1 MTEHAPRVRY
11 GPRTPEEL
19 TNREVEATSVGAWAT
34 SLTAVYET
42 DPEVVAAVLPPP
54 LSPTDEPRVRVT
66 MATVDV
72 GRGLPP
78 FGAGTFAVQARHEGQ
93 VGNYPLVMPMSTEQS
108 VIGGRETFGEPK
120 KLAEVTLDRTH
131 DGGVERVTGRVTRLG
146 VTFLEITGTVA
157 EPLDPPPESE
167 RVDFYLKFLPAP
179 DGKGFDAEPSLV
191 YCRRTETT
199 RSLSRVDGEVVL
211 RESRFDPVADLP
223 VRRLVG
229 ITLSE
234 RRSVQ
239 RGEIVAKV
247 PGDWV
252 APYVHQRYDDLSPTG
267 TG

>member
-1 MTEHAPRVRY
+1 MPRVRY
-11 GPRTPEEL
+11 GARTPEQL
-19 TNREVEATSVGAWAT
+19 GNKEVEATSVGAWAT

-54 LSPTDEPRVRVT
+54 LTPTGEPLVRVT
-66 MATVDV
+66 VATVDV
-72 GRGLPP
+72 RRGLPP
-78 FGAGTFAVQARHEGQ
+78 FGAGTFAVQASHEGV
-93 VGNYPLVMPMSTEQS
+93 VGNYPLVMPMTTEQS

-120 KLAEVTLDRTH
+120 KLAEVTLDR
-131 DGGVERVTGRVTRLG
+131 DAGTGRVAGKITRLG
-146 VTFLEITGTVA
+146 VTFIEVNGTVA
-157 EPLDPPPESE
+157 ERIDNPPESE

-199 RSLSRVDGEVVL
+199 RSLERVDGEVTL
-211 RESRFDPVADLP
+211 RESRFDPVVDLP

-234 RRSVQ
+234 RRSIQ
-239 RGEIVAKV
+239 RGEIVTRV
-247 PGDWV
+247 PADWV

-267 TG
+267 AE

>member
-1 MTEHAPRVRY
+1 MPRVRY
-11 GPRTPEEL
+11 GARTPEQL
-19 TNREVEATSVGAWAT
+19 GNKEVEATSVGAWAT
-34 SLTAVYET
+34 SLTAIYET

-54 LSPTDEPRVRVT
+54 LTPTDEPLVRVT
-66 MATVDV
+66 VATVDV

-78 FGAGTFAVQARHEGQ
+78 FGAGTFAVQASHEGV
-93 VGNYPLVMPMSTEQS
+93 VGNYPLVMPMTTEQS

-120 KLAEVTLDRTH
+120 KLAEVTLDR
-131 DGGVERVTGRVTRLG
+131 DGDRVGGKIARLG
-146 VTFLEITGTVA
+146 VTFIEVTGTVA
-157 EPLDPPPESE
+157 EQLDNIPESE

-199 RSLSRVDGEVVL
+199 RSLARVDGEVTL

-234 RRSVQ
+234 RRSIQ
-239 RGEIVAKV
+239 RGEIVTRV
-247 PGDWV
+247 PADWV

-267 TG
+267 TE